1 MNRTKKILTMTAV
14 SLALACVVFT
24 AVPGRA
30 DSISDI
36 LTVYSP
42 NGTIFAQVSA
52 LESQEGNGDQ
62 IFLIGSASL
71 GSKAEFGNPLVL
83 CESNPCSSSTPHSQ
97 LSDIVGIIQAT
108 IGGQNFFFLGFVS
121 DGENGLAPGIEN
133 AFGGFGNRFQLEQP
147 NVAIDVSFL
156 LDPGIRAQGFTAT
169 FVSDGDVT
177 VTPEPGTLV
186 LLGSGLIGLAGV
198 ARRRMSK

>member
-1 MNRTKKILTMTAV
+1 MAAFVLP
-14 SLALACVVFT
+14 LACVMLS
-24 AVPGRA
+24 ALPSMA
-30 DSISDI
+30 DAISDT

-42 NGTIFAQVSA
+42 NGTIFAQVSS

-71 GSKAEFGNPLVL
+71 GAKAEFGNPLVL
-83 CESNPCSSSTPHSQ
+83 CESNPCNSSTPHSQ

-121 DGENGLAPGIEN
+121 DGENGLASGIEN

-147 NVAIDVSFL
+147 NVPIDVSFL
-156 LDPGIRAQGFTAT
+156 LDPGIRAQGYTAT

-177 VTPEPGTLV
+177 VPEPGTMV
-186 LLGSGLIGLAGV
+186 LLGSGLIGLAGF
-198 ARRRMSK
+198 ARRRMLS